1 MKKPLPVKIVE
12 ALGWVYALLL
22 SLGVVVGIATQPSQ
36 WVNYIV
42 PATYGFTLIVFMRL
56 ALRKGRRAWF
66 VVEMAALWVGVIV
79 VFASLDRIWPIT
91 SLVLLILPIV
101 LLYFP
106 SSDRWLVEKSCGAP
120 VGKCYGV
127 VCIVVGLA
135 ILVEVILPMARLN
148 YVLNEQSRTMSMFG
162 RSLLCCMLLNNVA
175 RESGEDWVDSASCTN
190 STQFV
195 QALCEKYKDD
205 FGECPCNLGL
215 YTNIWCIAVN
225 SPKEDLFPMI
235 FTCNIDPRELLSRT
249 EGDRGLTLTCPKAC
263 GGSSFNFCEKMA
275 LIIRVCGAAQIVR
288 NKYSSP
294 NHIFSGDI
302 PKPNPD
308 TYFLTPTGRV
318 DLVEELLGTGPTE
331 PL

>member
-91 SLVLLILPIV
+91 SLTLLILPIV

-127 VCIVVGLA
+127 VCIVVGMA

-175 RESGEDWVDSASCTN
+175 RESGED
-190 STQFV
+190 
-195 QALCEKYKDD
+195 
-205 FGECPCNLGL
+205 
-215 YTNIWCIAVN
+215 
-225 SPKEDLFPMI
+225 
-235 FTCNIDPRELLSRT
+235 
-249 EGDRGLTLTCPKAC
+249 
-263 GGSSFNFCEKMA
+263 
-275 LIIRVCGAAQIVR
+275 
-288 NKYSSP
+288 
-294 NHIFSGDI
+294 
-302 PKPNPD
+302 
-308 TYFLTPTGRV
+308 
-318 DLVEELLGTGPTE
+318 
-331 PL
+331 